1 MTTPTPRLLS
11 EAAQSLIDKAA
22 ADRRAAQTEIS
33 DMLQS
38 QSTPAS
44 ATPASAS
51 PASGVVRPPRYTAQ
65 ALIDLMVEHPN
76 YTHKQ
81 FAAHFGYT
89 ASWFAATLSSD
100 RFQREFD
107 PRRHEVSNPMLTGT
121 LEDMYR
127 ALTVQSLSVMQEKLN
142 SPAASEALILK
153 SAEIGI
159 KALAMKKQDEDPA
172 ANDTG
177 NVSKLASRLLALMPQ
192 GAQPQV
198 PARDFTIDATLNEL
212 PE

>member
-1 MTTPTPRLLS
+1 MTTPTKLLS
-11 EAAQSLIDKAA
+11 EAAQSLIAKAA
-22 ADRRAAQTEIS
+22 EDRDIMRRNQLAIDEALGPQV
-33 DMLQS
+33 
-38 QSTPAS
+38 PG
-44 ATPASAS
+44 
-51 PASGVVRPPRYTAQ
+51 PASGTVRPPRYTAQ
-65 ALIDLMVEHPN
+65 ALIDLMVDHPN

-100 RFQREFD
+100 RFQQEFN

-142 SPAASEALILK
+142 SPAASESLILK

-159 KALAMKKQDEDPA
+159 KALSMKKDNGPDNP
-172 ANDTG
+172 DSVG
-177 NVSKLASRLLALMPQ
+177 NVSKLASRLLAMMPQ
-192 GAQPQV
+192 PQQPQQ
-198 PARDFTIDATLNEL
+198 PTARDFTIEASLNEL
-212 PE
+212 PK